1 MEECMDQQTFTT
13 DNRVLGCRPGVL
25 AGVLI
30 LMTTVARIAFILSG
44 QLDLVQD
51 EAQYWDWSRTFQL
64 SYFTKGPLIAWII
77 GAGTAVF
84 GDTALGVRIGA
95 VLGAAATQLVMY
107 LGVARLW
114 GRPRLALLSIVVLNC
129 SLLAMA
135 SGILMTTDNP
145 LLVCWLTALFS
156 LYWASREPDR
166 WLSYILLLLA
176 MAVGTLAK
184 YMMLAFVP
192 VALVFMWL
200 LSRNGLTTGTFV
212 RRVLGCCILG
222 GVLGMLPIMI
232 WNVQNDFAGV
242 RHVLHLGGMSG
253 SRAEAFVRFDKFP
266 EYIGSQ
272 IGLLMPWWFAFML
285 MGAAGVVTSLR
296 DAPGKAAR
304 NVETL
309 GYRQKAL
316 LAAGFWPIW
325 GFFILWSFHTK
336 INPNWSAVSYASG
349 FILAAAAWD
358 AVWRRRG
365 GRNWRVWPWPF
376 VGLALMTMLMVHDL
390 FPLPWRYEGRVPF
403 AGQVHIENPILH
415 LKGWD
420 DLGDTVDEMRR
431 TRFDDPDKVFLF
443 GENYDVTSAL
453 SWHVPGKERAYCLPG
468 GRRLNQYDLW
478 PGPQAKAGWDA
489 IFVRKKFKGPND
501 GLLKYFARY
510 ETIQYQSRHGGR
522 PARRFTIYLCY
533 DYNGTWPAIKGS
545 DGY

>member
-1 MEECMDQQTFTT
+1 M
-13 DNRVLGCRPGVL
+13 

-30 LMTTVARIAFILSG
+30 LFTTLARVAFVLSG

-77 GAGTAVF
+77 GGGTAIF
-84 GDTALGVRIGA
+84 GDTPLGVRFGA
-95 VLGAAATQLVMY
+95 IAGAALTQIIVY
-107 LGVARLW
+107 LGIARLW
-114 GRPRLALLSIVVLNC
+114 GRPRLAFLSLVVLNC

-145 LLVCWLTALFS
+145 LLVCWYGALFS
-156 LYWASREPDR
+156 LYWASREPER
-166 WLSYILLLLA
+166 HLPYVLLA
-176 MAVGTLAK
+176 LTLCVGTLAK

-192 VALVFMWL
+192 TVIVYVWL
-200 LSRNGLTTGTFV
+200 LRRKGLCEPMLV
-212 RRVLGCCILG
+212 RRLAVACLVGTVG
-222 GVLGMLPIMI
+222 GLVPIVN
-232 WNVQNDFAGV
+232 WNLQNDFAGL
-242 RHVLHLGGMSG
+242 RHVLHLGGMAG
-253 SRAEAFVRFDKFP
+253 SRAETFLRLDKFP

-272 IGLLMPWWFAFML
+272 IGLLLPWWFLYMMF
-285 MGAAGVVTSLR
+285 GAVAVVRSLA
-296 DAPGKAAR
+296 DAPGR
-304 NVETL
+304 GVRSVEGL

-365 GRNWRVWPWPF
+365 WRNWRVWPWPF
-376 VGLALMTMLMVHDL
+376 VGLALMGMLMLHDT
-390 FPLPWRYEGRVPF
+390 FPLPWRYDGRLPMV
-403 AGQVHIENPILH
+403 GEVHIENPILH

-420 DLGDTVDEMRR
+420 DLGRKVDELRR
-431 TRFDDPDKVFLF
+431 TRFENPDNVFFF
-443 GENYDVTSAL
+443 GDNYDVTAAL
-453 SWHVPGKERAYCLPG
+453 SWNVPGKERAFCLPG

-478 PGPQAKAGWDA
+478 PGPEGREGWDA
-489 IFVRKKFKGPND
+489 IFVRKKFSGPRD
-501 GLLKYFARY
+501 SLLERFARY
-510 ETIQYQSRHGGR
+510 ETIQYQSQHGDR

-533 DYNGTWPAIKGS
+533 GFSGQWPPAQGTDY
-545 DGY
+545 